1 MHHCNVDRLLSLWAA
16 LNPGKW
22 VTPGPAEGGG
32 SFTTPPGTRYDQSSG
47 MDYLINTS
55 CSLIPILTCTALTP
69 FWNAQTS
76 FWASAGVTNTSKL
89 GYSYP
94 EFNGLDPANAT
105 ATRTAI
111 GNIVNQLYGGFFS
124 ANSFA
129 AVPQSIPAPIS
140 TLADTPKQVPLA
152 AASTTQTRSLPAKAA
167 SHDPPSTHSRSLVSA
182 PPSHNPSPS
191 APVHHMSLHP
201 SAHHDQSSAA
211 APNHGMYD
219 WTARVEFKKY
229 ELNSSFSVLIFIGQ
243 VPENPREWR
252 SSPSYVGGHHAFV
265 NSAASR
271 CSNCTNQQDLVTE
284 GFVHLNRAITQ
295 HSGLPSLDPE
305 VVEPYLTHNLH
316 WRVQKV
322 FTSILCL

>member
-1 MHHCNVDRLLSLWAA
+1 M
-16 LNPGKW
+16 
-22 VTPGPAEGGG
+22 
-32 SFTTPPGTRYDQSSG
+32 FTD
-47 MDYLINTS
+47 I
-55 CSLIPILTCTALTP
+55 ILTCTALTP

-76 FWASAGVTNTSKL
+76 FWASAGLTDTRKL

-94 EFNGLDPANAT
+94 EFNGLDPANTT
-105 ATRTAI
+105 ATRIAI
-111 GNIVNQLYGGFFS
+111 GFIVNNLYGNIFS
-124 ANSFA
+124 SLLSD
-129 AVPQSIPAPIS
+129 VPPHSISVPIN

-152 AASTTQTRSLPAKAA
+152 AATQARSLPAKAA
-167 SHDPPSTHSRSLVSA
+167 SHNPAPSQQHPQVPAHQISLD
-182 PPSHNPSPS
+182 PSPQ
-191 APVHHMSLHP
+191 HEQ
-201 SAHHDQSSAA
+201 QSSAA

-229 ELNSSFSVLIFIGQ
+229 ELRSSFSVLIFIGE

-271 CSNCTNQQDLVTE
+271 CSNCTNQQDVIVE
-284 GFVHLNRAITQ
+284 GFVHLSRAIAQ

-305 VVEPYLTHNLH
+305 VVVPYLTHNLH

-322 FTSILCL
+322 F